1 MDFDTD
7 VQASIADAALA
18 ASASAEMQAP
28 RLPDV
33 LRDGLDVVFV
43 GMAAGAES
51 TARGIYYAKNGNSFW
66 DALRQAELTPAR
78 FAKEQFLRLPEVNI
92 GLTDLSKTAY
102 GMDRDVVVT
111 QEDLDEFD
119 AKIRASAPRAIA
131 FTGKAPAARWLHRR
145 TSTLRYGRQ
154 PRRDVD
160 LCEVFVL
167 TSPSAAA
174 RRYWS
179 LTPWYELADW
189 LRTTAPWRF

>member
-1 MDFDTD
+1 MEFDID
-7 VQASIADAALA
+7 VRASIADAGLS
-18 ASASAEMQAP
+18 ASASAET
-28 RLPDV
+28 RETCLDDV

-66 DALRQAELTPAR
+66 DALRQSELIPAR
-78 FAKEQFLRLPEVNI
+78 FAKEQFQRLPEINI
-92 GLTDLSKTAY
+92 GLTDLSKTAF
-102 GMDRDVVVT
+102 GMDRNVVVT
-111 QEDLDEFD
+111 QKDLDEFD
-119 AKIRASAPRAIA
+119 AKMRSSAPRAIA

-145 TSTLRYGRQ
+145 TSALRYGRQ
-154 PRRDVD
+154 PRREIDI
-160 LCEVFVL
+160 CEVFIL

-179 LTPWYELADW
+179 LEPWYELADW